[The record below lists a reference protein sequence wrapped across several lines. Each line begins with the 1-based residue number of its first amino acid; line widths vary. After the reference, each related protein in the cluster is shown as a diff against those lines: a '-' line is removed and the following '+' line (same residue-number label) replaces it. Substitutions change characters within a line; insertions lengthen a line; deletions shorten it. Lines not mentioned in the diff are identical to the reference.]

1 MREILPNASNLDGFE
16 SELGTERFGEF
27 TTAMTRAADLL
38 DGRTLWHINSAA
50 EGGGV
55 AEILQSVLGY
65 LVAIGID
72 VRWSVIEGG
81 DDFFALTKRLHNML
95 HGSDGDSVDNDDRAL
110 YERTLDANLKGSSF
124 DAGAVVVLHDPQT
137 VGLAPAFRRNGCT
150 VLWSCHI
157 GADEPNASVEAAWD
171 FLLPYARATQ
181 AQVFSRRAY
190 AWEGLADDE
199 VEIIPPCIDACAVKN
214 EHLDEGSV
222 RAILSASGVIPS
234 GNDGEPTFTRPDGS
248 EGMVK
253 RPADLIES
261 APMDPAASFVV
272 QVSRW
277 DVLKDPVG
285 VMKGFVEHVAPGLG
299 THLML
304 AGPAEGSIDD
314 DPESK
319 RVIDLVRTEW
329 KELSDDA
336 RARVHIACLPMDDIE
351 ENAAIVNA
359 LQRRADV
366 VVQKSKAEGF
376 GLTVAEAMWKAKAVV
391 GSRVGGIQDQIE
403 DGESGLLVDPDDLSG
418 FGASLTRPLEDR
430 GFAKRIGSN
439 ARERVSKEYLADRYL
454 IRWMQLVAR
463 RIA

>member
-1 MREILPNASNLDGFE
+1 
-16 SELGTERFGEF
+16 
-27 TTAMTRAADLL
+27 
-38 DGRTLWHINSAA
+38 
-50 EGGGV
+50 
-55 AEILQSVLGY
+55 
-65 LVAIGID
+65 
-72 VRWSVIEGG
+72 
-81 DDFFALTKRLHNML
+81 
-95 HGSDGDSVDNDDRAL
+95 
-110 YERTLDANLKGSSF
+110 
-124 DAGAVVVLHDPQT
+124 
-137 VGLAPAFRRNGCT
+137 
-150 VLWSCHI
+150 
-157 GADEPNASVEAAWD
+157 
-171 FLLPYARATQ
+171 
-181 AQVFSRRAY
+181 
-190 AWEGLADDE
+190 
-199 VEIIPPCIDACAVKN
+199 
-214 EHLDEGSV
+214 
-222 RAILSASGVIPS
+222 
-234 GNDGEPTFTRPDGS
+234 
-248 EGMVK
+248 
-253 RPADLIES
+253 
-261 APMDPAASFVV
+261 
-272 QVSRW
+272 
-277 DVLKDPVG
+277 
-285 VMKGFVEHVAPGLG
+285 
-299 THLML
+299 ML